1 MKREVA
7 AWARKFALGVAS
19 VLAAAALLLAI
30 PLARPSDGLNSASL
44 SRSSTPLPRDSST
57 TTTTTSTSVTT
68 TSTTPPSS
76 SFIAAG
82 PSRSECL
89 TPDFADTGL
98 ASLQATVTK
107 FNTVTGSTVTCLSV
121 YLGSAKGW
129 ADWDNPW
136 VIDPSTGYVP
146 WVAEAPQ
153 SRQLVLAVQL
163 IPNNLENVNNPINWE
178 RSCAAGKFNAYAR
191 TLGTNLVAAGLEN
204 SVIRLGS
211 EMNGVWESDFI
222 GTTKVE
228 QNLWAKCFANEV
240 VSLRQASGEHFLIDW
255 NVNACTGVYPYASY
269 YPGNSYVDI
278 VGIDVY
284 DVACRTPFT
293 KVSFSK
299 LAGEQLGINDLQT
312 FAAAKHKP
320 MSLPEWGLATV
331 PAGDDPAY
339 INGIGSKVARGD
351 FSFQT
356 YFDGGGGP
364 NSKALGLSSATP
376 LADAAY
382 KKWFGNGS

>member
-7 AWARKFALGVAS
+7 ASARKGALVVVGVSAALAL
-19 VLAAAALLLAI
+19 VLAV
-30 PLARPSDGLNSASL
+30 PLARASEGVTSTTSAL
-44 SRSSTPLPRDSST
+44 SSTPVTRDSST
-57 TTTTTSTSVTT
+57 TTTTSTT
-68 TSTTPPSS
+68 TTSSTTPPVSS
-76 SFIAAG
+76 LIAAG

-89 TPDFADTGL
+89 TPNFADTGL
-98 ASLQATVTK
+98 ASLQTAVTK
-107 FNTVTGSTVTCLSV
+107 FDTVTGSTVTCLSV

-129 ADWDNPW
+129 ADWENPW

-163 IPNNLENVNNPINWE
+163 IPTNLENVKNPINWE
-178 RSCAAGKFNAYAR
+178 RSCASGKFNAYAR
-191 TLGTNLVAAGLEN
+191 NLGSNLVAAGLAN

-228 QNLWAKCFANEV
+228 QKLWAKCFANEV
-240 VSLRQASGEHFLIDW
+240 VSLRQVSGEHFLIDW
-255 NVNACTGVYPYASY
+255 NVNACTGVYPYANY

-278 VGIDVY
+278 IGIDVY

-299 LAGEQLGINDLQT
+299 LASEQLGINDLQA

-331 PAGDDPAY
+331 PAGDDPSY
-339 INGIGSKVARGD
+339 INGIGTKVEQGD

-364 NSKALGLSSATP
+364 NSKSLGLSSGTP
-376 LADAAY
+376 LSDAAY
-382 KKWFGNGS
+382 KKWFGNGA

>member
-1 MKREVA
+1 
-7 AWARKFALGVAS
+7 
-19 VLAAAALLLAI
+19 
-30 PLARPSDGLNSASL
+30 
-44 SRSSTPLPRDSST
+44 
-57 TTTTTSTSVTT
+57 
-68 TSTTPPSS
+68 
-76 SFIAAG
+76 
-82 PSRSECL
+82 
-89 TPDFADTGL
+89 
-98 ASLQATVTK
+98 
-107 FNTVTGSTVTCLSV
+107 
-121 YLGSAKGW
+121 
-129 ADWDNPW
+129 
-136 VIDPSTGYVP
+136 
-146 WVAEAPQ
+146 
-153 SRQLVLAVQL
+153 L
-163 IPNNLENVNNPINWE
+163 IPNDLADVNDPTKWE
-178 RSCAAGKFNAYAR
+178 KSCAAGHFNAYAR
-191 TLGTNLVAAGLEN
+191 RLGANLVSAGLEN

-228 QNLWAKCFANEV
+228 QKLWAKCFSNEV
-240 VSLRQASGEHFLIDW
+240 VSLRQTSGEHFLIDW
-255 NVNACTGVYPYASY
+255 NVNACTGDYPYANY

-293 KVSFSK
+293 KVTFSK
-299 LAGEQLGINDLQT
+299 LAEEQLGLDDLQS

-339 INGIGSKVARGD
+339 INGVGSRVERGD

-364 NSKALGLSSATP
+364 NSKALGLSSRTP
-376 LADAAY
+376 LADSAY

>member
-1 MKREVA
+1 
-7 AWARKFALGVAS
+7 
-19 VLAAAALLLAI
+19 
-30 PLARPSDGLNSASL
+30 
-44 SRSSTPLPRDSST
+44 
-57 TTTTTSTSVTT
+57 
-68 TSTTPPSS
+68 
-76 SFIAAG
+76 
-82 PSRSECL
+82 
-89 TPDFADTGL
+89 
-98 ASLQATVTK
+98 
-107 FNTVTGSTVTCLSV
+107 
-121 YLGSAKGW
+121 
-129 ADWDNPW
+129 
-136 VIDPSTGYVP
+136 
-146 WVAEAPQ
+146 
-153 SRQLVLAVQL
+153 L
-163 IPNNLENVNNPINWE
+163 IPNDLTDVNDPTKWE
-178 RSCAAGKFNAYAR
+178 KSCAAGHFNAYAR
-191 TLGTNLVAAGLEN
+191 RLGANLVAAGLEN

-211 EMNGVWESDFI
+211 EMNGVWENDFI
-222 GTTKVE
+222 GTTKDE
-228 QNLWAKCFANEV
+228 QKLWAKCFSNEV
-240 VSLRQASGEHFLIDW
+240 VSLRQTSGEHFLIDW
-255 NVNACTGVYPYASY
+255 NVNACTGDYPYANY

-299 LAGEQLGINDLQT
+299 LAGEQLGLDDLQA

-339 INGIGSKVARGD
+339 INGVGSKVENGD

-364 NSKALGLSSATP
+364 NSKALGLSSRTP